1 MAVEVVVPISIYQK
15 YIKPK
20 LVDEEFKKKRYE
32 IIQKCELA
40 RRHNNAEYKE
50 LVNQRAKDLYKN
62 NVEYQERKKQKMRE
76 YQKKRTLE
84 KQNKV

>member
-1 MAVEVVVPISIYQK
+1 MTVEVVAPNRYQK
-15 YIKPK
+15 YIKPR

-40 RRHNNAEYKE
+40 RRHIDTEYKAK
-50 LVNQRAKDLYKN
+50 VNERAKDLYKN
-62 NVEYQERKKQKMRE
+62 NLEYQERKKQKMRE

-84 KQNKV
+84 KQNKA